1 MMGAIM
7 EISII
12 LFILMMILGFAAWI
26 YDLLHCKPHSELG
39 QRILHLDENNNPI
52 EDKKNSKGNECTIVA
67 NADYAVN
74 AATLTRK

>member
-1 MMGAIM
+1 MIGAIM

-12 LFILMMILGFAAWI
+12 LFILMVILGFAAWI

-52 EDKKNSKGNECTIVA
+52 EDKKN
-67 NADYAVN
+67 
-74 AATLTRK
+74 